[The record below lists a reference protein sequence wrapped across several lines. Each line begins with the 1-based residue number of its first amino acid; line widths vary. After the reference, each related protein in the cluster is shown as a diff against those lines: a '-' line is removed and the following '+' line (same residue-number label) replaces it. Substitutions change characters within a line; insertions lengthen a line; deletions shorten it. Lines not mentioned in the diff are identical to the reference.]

1 MQSNGR
7 HARIAGLLY
16 FIVVATGIFS
26 LAYVPSQIDAGDAA
40 TTVRNIVAHESL
52 FRLGIVSSLVCY
64 TAFLLL
70 PLALYRLL
78 SAHGRQAAVL
88 MVALAASSVSFSF
101 ANIGHRFD
109 VLALLGN
116 ADYLNAFSTEQLQAQ
131 VMLSL
136 QSYRHG
142 ILVSEIFWGLWLL
155 PFGWLVFKSRLLPRA
170 LGVLLMLGCAGYL
183 ADFIGRVLVPEYAA
197 SGLGGYVR
205 LPASLGEIGTCL
217 WLLVMGAREAEKPAT
232 G

>member
-16 FIVVATGIFS
+16 LIVVATGLFS
-26 LAYVPSQIDAGDAA
+26 LAYVPSQIEVDDAA
-40 TTVRNIVAHESL
+40 TTVRNIVANESL
-52 FRLGIVSSLVCY
+52 FRLGIVSSLACY

-88 MVALAASSVSFSF
+88 MVALAASSVPFSF

-109 VLALLGN
+109 ALALLGD
-116 ADYLNAFSTEQLQAQ
+116 ADYLNALSADQLQAQ

-155 PFGWLVFKSRLLPRA
+155 PFGWLVFKSRLIPRA

-183 ADFIGRVLVPEYAA
+183 LDFIGRVLVPEYAA

-217 WLLVMGAREAEKPAT
+217 WLLLMGAREPDRPVTA
-232 G
+232 

>member
-1 MQSNGR
+1 MQANGR
-7 HARIAGLLY
+7 DARIAGLLY

-26 LAYVPSQIDAGDAA
+26 LAYVPSQIEADDAA
-40 TTVRNIVAHESL
+40 TVMRNIVANEPL

-88 MVALAASSVSFSF
+88 MVALATASVPFSF
-101 ANIGHRFD
+101 ANIMHRFD
-109 VLALLGN
+109 LLTLLGD
-116 ADYLNAFSTEQLQAQ
+116 AGYLRAFSAEQLQAQ

-136 QSYRHG
+136 QSYRDG

-183 ADFIGRVLVPEYAA
+183 ADFLGRVLVPEYAA

-217 WLLVMGAREAEKPAT
+217 WLLVMGARPSGHPAT
-232 G
+232 E

>member
-1 MQSNGR
+1 MQANGR
-7 HARIAGLLY
+7 DARIAGLLY
-16 FIVVATGIFS
+16 FIVVVTGIFS
-26 LAYVPSQIDAGDAA
+26 LAYVPSQIEADDAA
-40 TTVRNIVAHESL
+40 TVMRNIVANEPL

-78 SAHGRQAAVL
+78 SAQGRPAAVL
-88 MVALAASSVSFSF
+88 MVALATASVPFSF
-101 ANIGHRFD
+101 ANIMHRFD
-109 VLALLGN
+109 VLTLLGD
-116 ADYLNAFSTEQLQAQ
+116 AGYLRAFSAEQLQAQ

-136 QSYRHG
+136 QSYRDG

-155 PFGWLVFKSRLLPRA
+155 PFGWLVFKSRLLPRV

-183 ADFIGRVLVPEYAA
+183 ADFLGRVLVPEYAA

-217 WLLVMGAREAEKPAT
+217 WLLVMGARPSGHPANE
-232 G
+232 

>member
-1 MQSNGR
+1 MQANGR
-7 HARIAGLLY
+7 DARIAGLLY

-26 LAYVPSQIDAGDAA
+26 LAYVPSQIEADDAA
-40 TTVRNIVAHESL
+40 TVMRNIVANEPL

-88 MVALAASSVSFSF
+88 MVALATASVPFSF
-101 ANIGHRFD
+101 ANVMHRFD
-109 VLALLGN
+109 VLTLLSDAG
-116 ADYLNAFSTEQLQAQ
+116 YLQAFSAEQLQAQ

-136 QSYRHG
+136 QSYRDG

-155 PFGWLVFKSRLLPRA
+155 PFGWLVFKSRLLPRV

-183 ADFIGRVLVPEYAA
+183 TDFLGRVLVPEYAA

-217 WLLVMGAREAEKPAT
+217 WLLVMGARPSGHPANE
-232 G
+232 

>member
-1 MQSNGR
+1 MQANGR
-7 HARIAGLLY
+7 DARIAGLLY
-16 FIVVATGIFS
+16 FIVVVTGIFS
-26 LAYVPSQIDAGDAA
+26 LAYVPSQIEADDAA
-40 TTVRNIVAHESL
+40 TVMRNIVANEPL

-78 SAHGRQAAVL
+78 SAQGRPAAVL
-88 MVALAASSVSFSF
+88 MVALATASVPFSF
-101 ANIGHRFD
+101 ANIMHRFD
-109 VLALLGN
+109 VLTLLGD
-116 ADYLNAFSTEQLQAQ
+116 AGYLRAFSAEQLQAQ

-136 QSYRHG
+136 QSYRDG

-155 PFGWLVFKSRLLPRA
+155 PLGWLVFKSRLLPRV

-183 ADFIGRVLVPEYAA
+183 ADFLGRVLVPEYAA

-217 WLLVMGAREAEKPAT
+217 WLLVMGARPSGHPANE
-232 G
+232 

>member
-1 MQSNGR
+1 MQANGR
-7 HARIAGLLY
+7 DARIAGLLY

-26 LAYVPSQIDAGDAA
+26 LAYVPSQIEADDAA
-40 TTVRNIVAHESL
+40 TVMRNIVANEPL

-88 MVALAASSVSFSF
+88 MVALATASVPFSF
-101 ANIGHRFD
+101 ANIMHRFD
-109 VLALLGN
+109 VLTLLGD
-116 ADYLNAFSTEQLQAQ
+116 AGYLHAFSDEQLQAQ

-155 PFGWLVFKSRLLPRA
+155 PFGWLVFKSRLLPRV

-183 ADFIGRVLVPEYAA
+183 ADFLGRVLVPEYAA

-217 WLLVMGAREAEKPAT
+217 WLLVMGARPSGHPANE
-232 G
+232 

>member
-1 MQSNGR
+1 MQANGR
-7 HARIAGLLY
+7 DARIAGLLY
-16 FIVVATGIFS
+16 IIVVATGIFS
-26 LAYVPSQIDAGDAA
+26 LAYVPSQIEADDAA
-40 TTVRNIVAHESL
+40 TVMRNIVANEPL

-88 MVALAASSVSFSF
+88 MVALATASVPFSF
-101 ANIGHRFD
+101 ANIMHRFD
-109 VLALLGN
+109 VLTLLGD
-116 ADYLNAFSTEQLQAQ
+116 AGYLRAFSAEQLQAQ

-136 QSYRHG
+136 QSYRDG

-155 PFGWLVFKSRLLPRA
+155 PFGWLVFKSRLLPRV

-183 ADFIGRVLVPEYAA
+183 ADFLGRVLVPEYAA

-217 WLLVMGAREAEKPAT
+217 WLLVMGARPSGHPANE
-232 G
+232 

>member
-88 MVALAASSVSFSF
+88 MVALAAASVPFSF
-101 ANIGHRFD
+101 ANIVHRLD
-109 VLALLGN
+109 VLALLGD
-116 ADYLNAFSTEQLQAQ
+116 AHYLRVFSSEQLQAQ
-131 VMLSL
+131 VVLSL

-183 ADFIGRVLVPEYAA
+183 VDFLGRVLVPEYAA

-217 WLLVMGAREAEKPAT
+217 WLLVMGAREPDRPLIR
-232 G
+232 